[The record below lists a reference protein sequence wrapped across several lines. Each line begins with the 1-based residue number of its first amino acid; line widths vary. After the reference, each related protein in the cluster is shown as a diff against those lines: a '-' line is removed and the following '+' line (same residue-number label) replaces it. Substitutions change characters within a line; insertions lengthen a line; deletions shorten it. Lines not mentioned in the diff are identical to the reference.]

1 MDNNM
6 PKPFPHYNGH
16 QEATLSIFLLSN
28 ILNLTSFISISIH
41 KLFQQ
46 IITMSV
52 AYLSITGAFHFLQQ
66 GPLFSSH
73 LIRQLVGKNWRAS
86 VIAVE
91 YY

>member
-1 MDNNM
+1 MNKNM
-6 PKPFPHYNGH
+6 PK
-16 QEATLSIFLLSN
+16 EATLTILLLSN
-28 ILNLTSFISISIH
+28 ILNLTSFISISIR

-52 AYLSITGAFHFLQQ
+52 AYLSITGAFPFLQQ

-73 LIRQLVGKNWRAS
+73 LIRQLVGQNWRAS